1 MVRIFRDF
9 GPRYILNLMTN
20 IWNIGL
26 QQFRAFL
33 GRCSKGN
40 DVSDED
46 MGENLKI
53 LKEWLEAQSRG
64 ASDGDMGEGQGNAFT
79 GILQVWSYASQ
90 VYTTIALFLLFI
102 FELTNE
108 GSDLE

>member
-1 MVRIFRDF
+1 MTD
-9 GPRYILNLMTN
+9 ILNT
-20 IWNIGL
+20 GL
-26 QQFRAFL
+26 QHFRAFL

-40 DVSDED
+40 DSSDED
-46 MGENLKI
+46 ISDNLKI

-64 ASDGDMGEGQGNAFT
+64 ASDGEMGEGQGNAFT

-90 VYTTIALFLLFI
+90 VSTATISFQFFI
-102 FELTNE
+102 HELTNE